1 MKDVIDML
9 LQKQA
14 TLDEDCEYAK
24 MVECEKIDN
33 AFAERKAKIKSLLA
47 MAGYEP
53 PVVVDAIPHEQ
64 AVAENVAEAAEV
76 AEVAE
81 AAAEYG
87 AQPVTVQKV
96 Y

>member
-9 LQKQA
+9 LLKQA

-24 MVECEKIDN
+24 MVECEKIDK
-33 AFAERKAKIKSLLA
+33 AFAERKEKIKSLLD

-53 PVVVDAIPHEQ
+53 PVVAEA
-64 AVAENVAEAAEV
+64 AVAEEADLSAVAAV
-76 AEVAE
+76 ATEIP
-81 AAAEYG
+81 
-87 AQPVTVQKV
+87 AQPVTERKV

>member
-1 MKDVIDML
+1 MQDVINML

-33 AFAERKAKIKSLLA
+33 AFAERKTKIKSLLDL
-47 MAGYEP
+47 AGYEP
-53 PVVVDAIPHEQ
+53 PVVEEASEQDDEQ
-64 AVAENVAEAAEV
+64 ADTETATENVTAA
-76 AEVAE
+76 
-81 AAAEYG
+81 YG
-87 AQPVTVQKV
+87 GQTI

>member
-24 MVECEKIDN
+24 MVECEKID
-33 AFAERKAKIKSLLA
+33 AQFAERKTKIKALLD

-53 PVVVDAIPHEQ
+53 PVVADEIPHEQ
-64 AVAENVAEAAEV
+64 AVAEESVLSAVSAEIP
-76 AEVAE
+76 
-81 AAAEYG
+81 
-87 AQPVTVQKV
+87 AQSETVRKV